1 MCIVGVVRVYLIIY
15 PVLTSAARKEF
26 VYRLGI
32 ARVGSLKSS
41 VTFPVGTSD
50 IPVFGSKEPSD

>member
-1 MCIVGVVRVYLIIY
+1 M
-15 PVLTSAARKEF
+15 TSAARKEF
-26 VYRLGI
+26 VYRLGR

-50 IPVFGSKEPSD
+50 ITVFGSKVPSD